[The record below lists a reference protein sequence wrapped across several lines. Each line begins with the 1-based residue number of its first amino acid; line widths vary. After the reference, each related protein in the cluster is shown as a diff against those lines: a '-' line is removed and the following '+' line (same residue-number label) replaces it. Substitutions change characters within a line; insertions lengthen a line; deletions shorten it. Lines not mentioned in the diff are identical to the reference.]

1 MINSE
6 NSESENKESVGRI
19 EVAPEVL
26 TTIAQYV
33 TLGVSGVNK
42 MATVPSDVSRL
53 FRRATRHDGIL
64 LDFANGLLQFEIYI
78 FMDSQVNV
86 LEASRCVQEAVI
98 EAVDKMVGISIN
110 SVNVHVEDVVYTLD
124 ETA

>member
-64 LDFANGLLQFEIYI
+64 LDFANDLLQFEIYI

>member
-1 MINSE
+1 MSDSE
-6 NSESENKESVGRI
+6 NSEPENRETIGRI

-26 TTIAQYV
+26 TTIAQYA

-64 LDFANGLLQFEIYI
+64 LDYASGLLQFEIYVL
-78 FMDSQVNV
+78 MDSHVNV
-86 LEASRCVQEAVI
+86 METSRCVQEAVI
-98 EAVDKMVGISIN
+98 EAIDKTVGIPVN
-110 SVNVHVEDVVYTLD
+110 SVNVHVEDVVYTFD

>member
-64 LDFANGLLQFEIYI
+64 LDFTNGLLQFEIYV

-124 ETA
+124 EAA